1 MALAGELVTLI
12 LSSHQIDS
20 TPTLTHSRPVRALT
34 ILINSVHPA
43 IRNCPTATSAGCRG
57 TPSPSSPYPRATRS
71 TRAKTKT
78 TRPRCNRA
86 APRDQTKKHQVPAPH
101 GNGGGRAAPRR
112 PTRTP
117 AAHRNEAD
125 TLGFAFSTGKRSERS
140 RAAKN
145 TPGVGVNF
153 DKLERSTLEKI
164 SKTHYEDESLPD
176 DPRKSKLVEHIAD
189 HFVKEKCPDENEV
202 LLAFIKA
209 LAGSVPKSDK
219 DPATEETR

>member
-1 MALAGELVTLI
+1 MQSGG
-12 LSSHQIDS
+12 SSGS
-20 TPTLTHSRPVRALT
+20 
-34 ILINSVHPA
+34 
-43 IRNCPTATSAGCRG
+43 
-57 TPSPSSPYPRATRS
+57 
-71 TRAKTKT
+71 
-78 TRPRCNRA
+78 
-86 APRDQTKKHQVPAPH
+86 DQKASVPAPH

-164 SKTHYEDESLPD
+164 SKTHYEDEALPD

-219 DPATEETR
+219 DPANEEETR